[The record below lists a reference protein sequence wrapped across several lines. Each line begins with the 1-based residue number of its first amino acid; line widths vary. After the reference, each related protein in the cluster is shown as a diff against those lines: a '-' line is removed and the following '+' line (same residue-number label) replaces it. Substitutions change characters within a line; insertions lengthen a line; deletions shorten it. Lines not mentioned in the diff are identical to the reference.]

1 MLQSRPARQQTS
13 SDPIPSMARFSLP
26 TRFWTAICLVFTL
39 TAAATA
45 AVQAPVLK
53 WQRGGCYASWCE
65 TGWYSSPAVADLD
78 GDGTAEVIAATY
90 SVFVLNGEDGTVQWS
105 IDPPGGRAWPG
116 VVVADLEGD
125 GALEIVTAHGS
136 GYLHVF
142 THTLTYAWSRQP
154 TNSELRGLSV
164 EDLDGDGS
172 LEIVVT
178 AAIGSQT
185 NTWVYDA
192 AGTVRTGWPQLS
204 GTSGYAAGVYNDN
217 AAVGDFDGD
226 GLAEIV
232 VPSDVHYICAYEPD
246 GTHIAAGAVYGT
258 KKWGAVGVWESLATE
273 LRGWGYCS
281 GDRAERYRTN
291 FADGVTVIRDLD
303 GDGASEVAVTGK
315 TYDCELGDPD
325 GTKYMGLFLFHPDR
339 SRFQAG
345 AYDWQTVPVDTGA
358 PLSYDYNVIESVA
371 PNPAVADLDGDSEK
385 EIVYASFD
393 GRVHAFW
400 LDRTEHGGWPY
411 SVYSAGDGFYR
422 FASEPAIADLDDD
435 GHAEVIVASWVQKG
449 TSATGRLHILSDQG
463 AALQTVALP
472 AAYGGPDW
480 NGVLPAPTLADI
492 DGDGELEAVLNS
504 AHSGVLAY
512 DLPGTA
518 NARVLWR
525 TGRGCYLR
533 NGQGALAGDR
543 TDDGRRSAV
552 DLAALLCHLNGLV
565 IPAKPPFKA
574 PRSAG
579 DLDLDGQ
586 VGDSDLSRLGAL
598 LAGN

>member
-1 MLQSRPARQQTS
+1 MHESRPALLSGSSVHFSGRARCAGRTS
-13 SDPIPSMARFSLP
+13 L
-26 TRFWTAICLVFTL
+26 WLAICLAVGL
-39 TAAATA
+39 TFPAGA
-45 AVQAPVLK
+45 AVQTPVLK

-90 SVFVLNGEDGTVQWS
+90 SVFVLNGEDGSVQWS
-105 IDPPGGRAWPG
+105 VDPAGGRAWPG

-125 GALEIVTAHGS
+125 GDLEIVTAHGS

-142 THTLTYAWSRQP
+142 THTLASAWSRQP
-154 TNSELRGLSV
+154 TTSELRGLSV

-172 LEIVVT
+172 LEIAVT

-192 AGTVRTGWPQLS
+192 AGTLQTGWPQLT

-217 AAVGDFDGD
+217 AALGDFDGD
-226 GLAEIV
+226 GLAEIL
-232 VPSDVHYICAYEPD
+232 VPSDVHYICAYKPD
-246 GTHIAAGAVYGT
+246 GTHIAANAAYGA

-273 LRGWGYCS
+273 LRGWGECS

-291 FADGVTVIRDLD
+291 FADGVAVIRDLD

-345 AYDWQTVPVDTGA
+345 PYDWQTVPVDTGA

-371 PNPAVADLDGDSEK
+371 PNPAAADLDGDGAK
-385 EIVYASFD
+385 EIVFSSFD

-400 LDRTEHGGWPY
+400 LDRTEHGNWPY
-411 SVYSAGDGFYR
+411 SVYNASDGFYR
-422 FASEPAIADLDDD
+422 FASEPVVADLDDD

-449 TSATGRLHILSDQG
+449 TSATGRLHILSHEG
-463 AALQTVALP
+463 TALQTVALP
-472 AAYGGPDW
+472 AAFGGPDW

-492 DGDGELEAVLNS
+492 DGDGELEAILNS

-512 DLPGTA
+512 DLPGTTH
-518 NARVLWR
+518 ARVLWR

-533 NGQGALAGDR
+533 NGQGTLGGDL
-543 TDDGRRSAV
+543 DDNGY
-552 DLAALLCHLNGLV
+552 LAAPDLTTLLCHLNGLV

-586 VGDSDLSRLGAL
+586 VSETDLTRLARH